1 MKKITVLL
9 MFVGLIFAKASFA
22 GDADLFTYDSKAI
35 QSELATLNVVD
46 QFVDQ
51 NDLTYSDLLQM
62 DSPMA
67 SELSYGST
75 GVFGIQM
82 LEPVAGI
89 PSIVWGFC
97 CWLPGVAVVY
107 FVTED
112 NEETKKAAYGCVAV
126 TVLTVVFE
134 VFLSL
139 L

>member
-9 MFVGLIFAKASFA
+9 MVIGLFVAKSSFA
-22 GDADLFTYDSKAI
+22 GNADLFNYDAKSI
-35 QSELATLNVVD
+35 QSELTTLNVVD
-46 QFVDQ
+46 QFVEQ
-51 NDLTYSDLLQM
+51 NDVTYTDMLQM

-75 GVFGIQM
+75 GAFGIQM

-112 NEETKKAAYGCVAV
+112 NEETKKAAYGCVAF
-126 TVLTVVFE
+126 TVIVVAWN
-134 VFLSL
+134 VMWRMI
-139 L
+139 